1 MCDSRKIYTFE
12 KREKDGGRG
21 RGGKKRGRERRRT
34 RKREK
39 ERRRWEEG
47 GEGTL
52 ILPSMPKVRKYLRFT
67 LSAII
72 PLQRE
77 EEEGKLK
84 EKKGKRA
91 GSYMAEGG

>member
-1 MCDSRKIYTFE
+1 MEEGGEEE
-12 KREKDGGRG
+12 KRGGE
-21 RGGKKRGRERRRT
+21 RGGEPEKEKKRS
-34 RKREK
+34 
-39 ERRRWEEG
+39 RRRWEEG

-77 EEEGKLK
+77 EEEEGKVEREEGKKSRKLHGRGRLEK
-84 EKKGKRA
+84 ERTYHG
-91 GSYMAEGG
+91 